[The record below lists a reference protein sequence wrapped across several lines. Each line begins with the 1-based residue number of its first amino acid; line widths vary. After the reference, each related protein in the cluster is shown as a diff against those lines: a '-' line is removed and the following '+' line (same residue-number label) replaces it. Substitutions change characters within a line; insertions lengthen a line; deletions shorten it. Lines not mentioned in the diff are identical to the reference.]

1 MVMLY
6 CNKVNTCFKKTS
18 YFLCSP
24 FSVPDSSLLYP
35 CDPLLHYM
43 QWFSKL
49 PDLYIIYVGLKDPDT
64 GALVDRRMLKMKKRI
79 IALLLTLLM
88 VFSVAAAS
96 AATYY
101 RVNTSS
107 LKVRQFDDENS
118 KALASRERDFAL
130 TVSKKVGSW
139 SYVKFT
145 NGDEGYV
152 MNKYITKCSS
162 YSAWVTN
169 DDTPIRTGPGY
180 SYSNVGTLARG
191 SKVTVLTHGTKYDYV
206 KSSIGYGYVMNG
218 FLSKKKVKASGN
230 ASVPAFTPA
239 TNYTAWV
246 SNGTRS
252 VNLRLNPSTSAPII
266 QAYPTA
272 TQVTVLSH
280 GATWDYVQIGSETGY
295 MMTSFL
301 SKNAPAPDAAP
312 APAPAPAASYTAYVT
327 SDNQKGV
334 NVRRGPGLGET
345 YLFTVPYGAQVTVVK
360 HDTKWDKIQ
369 YNGKTG
375 YMQNKYLT
383 LNEPP
388 AAAVTPAPATPAV
401 TYPYNATLTCKEGE
415 KVNLRSKPW
424 KTSTAVFRLDPGTV
438 VKVVGPVKYNGKVYK
453 SWLKVEYNG
462 TTVYVMKEF
471 LK

>member
-1 MVMLY
+1 MKRRIV
-6 CNKVNTCFKKTS
+6 
-18 YFLCSP
+18 
-24 FSVPDSSLLYP
+24 
-35 CDPLLHYM
+35 
-43 QWFSKL
+43 
-49 PDLYIIYVGLKDPDT
+49 
-64 GALVDRRMLKMKKRI
+64 ALM
-79 IALLLTLLM
+79 LTLLM

-118 KALASRERDFAL
+118 TTVATRERDFAL

-162 YSAWVTN
+162 YSAWITN
-169 DDTPIRTGPGY
+169 DDTPIRTGPAY
-180 SYSNVGTLARG
+180 NYSNVGTLARG
-191 SKVTVLTHGTKYDYV
+191 AKVTVLTHGTKYDYV

-230 ASVPAFTPA
+230 PSVPAYTPA

-246 SNGTRS
+246 SNGNRT
-252 VNLRLNPSTSAPII
+252 VNLRNAPSTSAPVI
-266 QAYPTA
+266 QAYPTT

-280 GATWDYVQIGSETGY
+280 GATWDYVQFGAQTGY
-295 MMTSFL
+295 MMTKYL
-301 SKNAPAPDAAP
+301 SKNE
-312 APAPAPAASYTAYVT
+312 PAPAPAAAPDPAPAAAYTAYVT
-327 SDNQKGV
+327 SDNQKPV
-334 NVRRGPGLGET
+334 NVRRGPGIGET
-345 YLFTVPYGAQVTVVK
+345 YLFSVPYGAQVTVLK

-383 LNEPP
+383 LNAPP
-388 AAAVTPAPATPAV
+388 AAAVTPAPAAPAV
-401 TYPYNATLTCKEGE
+401 TYPYTATVTCKAGE

-424 KTSTAVFRLDPGTV
+424 TSSTAVFRLDPGTT
-438 VKVVGPVKYNGKVYK
+438 VKVTGACVYK
-453 SWLKVEYNG
+453 GKTYKKWVEVEYG
-462 TTVYVMKEF
+462 GRKVYVMKEF